1 MLKSLGTLAYSAR
14 TVTGAMSNQ
23 EALQQEHSQV
33 SCCKRGTHIIEI
45 VMDGF
50 KEDAAQH
57 GTSLAA
63 LLAML
68 VDEGA
73 ELRHDSGQILLQLEV
88 CWDFDSHLV
97 SLHKHG

>member
-1 MLKSLGTLAYSAR
+1 
-14 TVTGAMSNQ
+14 
-23 EALQQEHSQV
+23 
-33 SCCKRGTHIIEI
+33 
-45 VMDGF
+45 MDGF
-50 KEDAAQH
+50 EEDAAQH

-88 CWDFDSHLV
+88 CWDLDRHLV
-97 SLHKHG
+97 SLHEHISEADKYNIVVWSCVIGHACQCRHWVSET